1 MRRGIPRASTATGP
15 QVGMWPKRRPSR
27 RPLMLQVLE
36 LVAIIAFL
44 MLSYHGL
51 LFYWEKTAPKNVT
64 VPKVV
69 GMTELEATKVLST
82 AGLRSEVVA
91 RKADEEIPP
100 GAVLA
105 AEPPPDREVKVGR
118 LVRLTLSSG
127 SRWAIVPDVRE
138 MSVDRARALL
148 RRENLAVGK
157 ENASWDGRV
166 PVGYVLGQAPEPD
179 QRVPRSTPV
188 DLVVS
193 KGSAPVVELP
203 ERGGAEGLRRTR
215 VEYQVPPGANLQE
228 VRIVVQDRRGERTVY
243 RNVHHPGEMVR
254 EMVSGE
260 GPGAVVR
267 VYLSGLL
274 VEEKAI

>member
-1 MRRGIPRASTATGP
+1 MRRGIPRASTPTGP
-15 QVGMWPKRRPSR
+15 EVGMWPKRRPSR
-27 RPLMLQVLE
+27 RPLMPQVLE
-36 LVAIIAFL
+36 LLAIIAFL
-44 MLSYHGL
+44 ILSYHGL

-64 VPKVV
+64 VPTVV
-69 GMTELEATKVLST
+69 GMTELEATKVLS
-82 AGLRSEVVA
+82 AVGLRSEVVA

-105 AEPPPDREVKVGR
+105 AEPPPDRAVKVGR

-127 SRWAIVPDVRE
+127 SRWAMVPDVRE

-148 RRENLAVGK
+148 RQENLTVGK
-157 ENASWDGRV
+157 ETARWDGKV

-179 QRVPRSTPV
+179 QRVPRATPV

-193 KGSAPVVELP
+193 KGAAPVVEQP
-203 ERGGAEGLRRTR
+203 EGRSGEGLRRTQ

-228 VRIVVQDRRGERTVY
+228 VRIVVQDQQGERTVY
-243 RNVHHPGEMVR
+243 RNVHHPGETVR
-254 EMVSGE
+254 ETVSGE
-260 GPGAVVR
+260 GSGAVVR

-274 VEEKAI
+274 VEEKVM

>member
-1 MRRGIPRASTATGP
+1 VRRGIPRTSIPTGP

-27 RPLMLQVLE
+27 RPLLPQVME
-36 LVAIIAFL
+36 LLAIIAVL
-44 MLSYHGL
+44 VLSYHGL
-51 LFYWEKTAPKNVT
+51 LWYWEMTAPKEVT

-69 GMTELEATKVLST
+69 GMTELEATKMLSA
-82 AGLRSEVVA
+82 AGLRSEVVT

-105 AEPPPDREVKVGR
+105 VEPPPGREVKLGR

-148 RRENLAVGK
+148 RQENLTVGK
-157 ENASWDGRV
+157 ETARYDGKV
-166 PVGYVLGQAPEPD
+166 PVGYVLVQAPEPD
-179 QRVPRSTPV
+179 QRVPRATPV

-193 KGSAPVVELP
+193 KGPAPIVEQP
-203 ERGGAEGLRRTR
+203 EGRSGEGLRRTE
-215 VEYQVPPGANLQE
+215 VDYQVPPGANLQE

-243 RNVHHPGEMVR
+243 RNVHHPGETVR
-254 EMVSGE
+254 ETVSGE

-267 VYLSGLL
+267 LYLSGLL